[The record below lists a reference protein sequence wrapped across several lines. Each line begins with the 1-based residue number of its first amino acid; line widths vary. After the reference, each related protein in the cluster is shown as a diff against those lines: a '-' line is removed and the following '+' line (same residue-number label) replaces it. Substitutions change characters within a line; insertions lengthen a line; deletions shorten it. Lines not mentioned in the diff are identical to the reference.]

1 MFLQW
6 PRLVAIIVF
15 RSCASFVVAASVAAA
30 GRVLLFCTLSH
41 LKFRPLRAH
50 PPFHSPPHTPPP
62 LWLVRVL
69 VKGDATAAAGR
80 AGPPFNHFVTL
91 CFVTSRVSRHC
102 ELLPNAKWSQVWH
115 RTISLNWVP
124 STLPR
129 SGWTLLYG
137 DKSFKRWGND
147 RRSGGESAAP
157 LRARRPF

>member
-69 VKGDATAAAGR
+69 VKGDATAGR
-80 AGPPFNHFVTL
+80 ARVTIQPL
-91 CFVTSRVSRHC
+91 RNFLIRGS
-102 ELLPNAKWSQVWH
+102 WY
-115 RTISLNWVP
+115 
-124 STLPR
+124 
-129 SGWTLLYG
+129 TLLLL
-137 DKSFKRWGND
+137 
-147 RRSGGESAAP
+147 E
-157 LRARRPF
+157 